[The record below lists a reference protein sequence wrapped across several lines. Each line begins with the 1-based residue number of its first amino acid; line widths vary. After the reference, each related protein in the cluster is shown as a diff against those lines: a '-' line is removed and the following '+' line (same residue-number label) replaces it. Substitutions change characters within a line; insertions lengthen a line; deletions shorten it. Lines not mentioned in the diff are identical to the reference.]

1 MIKRLPYNK
10 VHTQAHTLIA
20 SVSTPHT
27 MPEVP
32 QQPKRSVC
40 PDPWLPEQ
48 IKQKLFPNT
57 EKSKNN
63 STTFIKRI
71 QTPRLV

>member
-20 SVSTPHT
+20 SVSTPHM

-48 IKQKLFPNT
+48 IKQK
-57 EKSKNN
+57 
-63 STTFIKRI
+63 
-71 QTPRLV
+71 